1 MLTTILLDL
10 DGTLLTMSQDDF
22 IGSYFKL
29 LTARLDL
36 LGFKPRAVIDT
47 LWKGTAAMVQNDGTR
62 PNSARFWD
70 RFAADF
76 GLDATQIAEV
86 RLQCDDFYGREFH
99 EVGALNAPTGDAPAR
114 AVRTLK
120 AKGYRV
126 ALATNPI
133 FPAVALDTRLS
144 WIGLK
149 PSDFA
154 LCTHYGN
161 IGYCKPNLE
170 YYREVCRRL
179 GVQPQQCMMVGNS
192 IREDMCAATLGMETY
207 LVTGYIEGEGD
218 LTAFPH
224 RGSIGD
230 FADFVAAMPDINS
243 DAARRE

>member
-1 MLTTILLDL
+1 MLTTIFLDL

-29 LTARLDL
+29 LTARLGP
-36 LGFKPRAVIDT
+36 LGFEPRAVIDA
-47 LWKGTAAMVQNDGTR
+47 LWKGTAAMVQNDGTL

-70 RFAADF
+70 RFSVDF
-76 GLDATQIAEV
+76 GLDAAQIAEV
-86 RLQCDDFYGREFH
+86 RIQCDDFYSREFH
-99 EVGALNAPTGDAPAR
+99 EVGALNAPTQDAPAR
-114 AVRTLK
+114 VVRALK

-149 PSDFA
+149 PSDFV
-154 LCTHYGN
+154 LCTHYEN

-192 IREDMCAATLGMETY
+192 IKEDMCAAQLGMETY
-207 LVTGYIEGEGD
+207 LVTGYMEGEGD
-218 LTAFPH
+218 LTAYPN
-224 RGSIGD
+224 RGSIVE
-230 FADFVAAMPDINS
+230 FASFAEALPDVKG
-243 DAARRE
+243 